1 MMMRG
6 QVRRPIATFVFGGI
20 ALVGLTVALDATWT
34 SFTFSTWLLTIGAAF
49 ALCLVAVNAISIRG
63 LRMRRTGISAEAL
76 FLDIPVGAPLFVV
89 AGAPLATGV
98 TLALVTGFA
107 LAALIRRGPAG
118 AELMR
123 HGIARTLVGLIL
135 IPLSEVYRPFSGPS
149 PLVNGAFFA
158 LCLTVASICF
168 VFFVSAPLAS
178 MVNGVRLTRV
188 WSRIVRDVRFWVTAA
203 GSIVWA
209 LIIWTVLREG
219 HIVTAVA
226 MWLPV
231 VICAILL
238 RRLEE
243 LRVENHRLMLV
254 RDAVAAML
262 GSHDPLPQINA
273 VVGTL
278 HGPVADETLSII
290 AATHPRVEDW
300 LIASTIGPPISP
312 AGIDL
317 RRRALARL
325 KYASN
330 DEVTLKDDFYVVHA
344 YACRSPQDGELV
356 GALVVHRRN
365 ESLSSDEHRQFVL
378 GAQELT
384 PLIVDL
390 RMIATTR
397 NAATT
402 DALTGLA
409 NRGAIVDR
417 LNKMLETGG
426 IAAGSVLLLDIDHF
440 KRVNDNL
447 GHAAGDEVLRRIAKI
462 ISASVREID
471 VAGRIGGEEFLV
483 VMAGATRDI
492 ALTVGER
499 LRLAV
504 SLSGLRHADGDP
516 ITVSIGAASAS
527 VGDTPDT
534 LLARSDLALYEAKN
548 AGRNR
553 LVENLAVS

>member
-6 QVRRPIATFVFGGI
+6 QVRRPIATFVFGGV
-20 ALVGLTVALDATWT
+20 ALVGLTVAFDATWR
-34 SFTFSTWLLTIGAAF
+34 SFTFSTWLLTVGAAL

-135 IPLSEVYRPFSGPS
+135 IPLSQMYQPFSGPS
-149 PLVNGAFFA
+149 PLVNGALFA
-158 LCLTVASICF
+158 VCLTIASICF

-188 WSRIVRDVRFWVTAA
+188 WSRIVRDLRFWVTAS
-203 GSIVWA
+203 GSIIWA
-209 LIIWTVLREG
+209 VIIWTVLREG
-219 HIVTAVA
+219 HIITAIA

-278 HGPVADETLSII
+278 HGPVPDETLSII

-330 DEVTLKDDFYVVHA
+330 EEVTLKDDFYVVHT

-409 NRGAIVDR
+409 NRGAIVER
-417 LNKMLETGG
+417 LNKMLETGT

-440 KRVNDNL
+440 KRVNDSL

-483 VMAGATRDI
+483 VMSGATRDI

-504 SLSGLRHADGDP
+504 SLSGLRHADGEP

-527 VGDTPDT
+527 AGDTPDT